1 MQQQGKVNLDEANI
15 YPPALFQYTRVKKK
29 HALLA
34 GDIGWLLSLLPT
46 YKRVAHIKQKGPLSK
61 VMCFRPSAWDN
72 PEHCL
77 QNYFKDGWKVFTHNF
92 ICQHTQAP
100 MSGAT

>member
-1 MQQQGKVNLDEANI
+1 MQEQGKVNLDEANT

-46 YKRVAHIKQKGPLSK
+46 CKSVAHIKQKGPLSK
-61 VMCFRPSAWDN
+61 VMCFRPSAWDTLSTACKITLKMGGK
-72 PEHCL
+72 CL
-77 QNYFKDGWKVFTHNF
+77 LIISFVNTHKLR
-92 ICQHTQAP
+92 
-100 MSGAT
+100 